1 MHVPVLTVPVD
12 QAIVPKTAYEQ
23 FNAAD
28 YAAKA

>member
-1 MHVPVLTVPVD
+1 MHVLTVPVD
-12 QAIVPKTAYEQ
+12 QPVVAKIAYER